1 VALAG
6 ATNSGSHLRTAND
19 IEVGVAIAQ
28 KVCLLQ
34 TVINGGSTSA
44 QEYFC
49 LKWNAWEG
57 KLATYL

>member
-6 ATNSGSHLRTAND
+6 ATNSGSHLRTAKD
-19 IEVGVAIAQ
+19 IEVGAAIAQ
-28 KVCLLQ
+28 KMCLLQ

-49 LKWNAWEG
+49 LKWNEWEG